1 MYVNWVLLFAAT
13 GNDVGVSGFQE
24 ARISTTDQH
33 LRRHHVFRSMRKRI
47 TRALNSGK
55 KCHTLGRSILQPNPI
70 TAASGEG
77 PAGSLVCESVGEVT
91 QTGKK
96 SSWISGWLGSFLARE
111 GAFAQ

>member
-1 MYVNWVLLFAAT
+1 
-13 GNDVGVSGFQE
+13 
-24 ARISTTDQH
+24 
-33 LRRHHVFRSMRKRI
+33 MRKRI

-55 KCHTLGRSILQPNPI
+55 KYHTMGHSILQPNPI